1 MVNFY
6 INLGV
11 NDIKRHRWFNNF
23 SWEDLMKKKIKPSY
37 VPVVKSLGDV
47 SNFDEYPDSGV
58 TAQDIK
64 PSLDPF
70 LTWWFWCICT
80 AFTYYI
86 FIFNYF
92 IWNKIVK

>member
-1 MVNFY
+1 
-6 INLGV
+6 
-11 NDIKRHRWFNNF
+11 
-23 SWEDLMKKKIKPSY
+23 MKKKIKPSY

-70 LTWWFWCICT
+70 LTWWT
-80 AFTYYI
+80 DLI
-86 FIFNYF
+86 FLLHILLFKLSSIDKISVNYLGSYS
-92 IWNKIVK
+92 IALIKQ